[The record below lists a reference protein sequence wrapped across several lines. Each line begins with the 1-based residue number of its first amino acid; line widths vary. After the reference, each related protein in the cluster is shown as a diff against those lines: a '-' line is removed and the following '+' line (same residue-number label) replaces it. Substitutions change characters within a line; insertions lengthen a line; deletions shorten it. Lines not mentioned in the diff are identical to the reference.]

1 MAGSVGRSV
10 ALRSETGSGT
20 VLMTGIISALLI
32 MALAISALIGAQAA
46 VGKARGAADLAALGG
61 ATALTS
67 VVAPDD
73 PCAVAERVARADG
86 AAVRSCEVSGEDVTI
101 SVGVE
106 VRVLGVGRVAVGIA
120 RAGPVDR

>member
-67 VVAPDD
+67 VSAPSGVA
-73 PCAVAERVARADG
+73 G
-86 AAVRSCEVSGEDVTI
+86 ASGN
-101 SVGVE
+101 S
-106 VRVLGVGRVAVGIA
+106 LA
-120 RAGPVDR
+120 P